1 MYNEASFRLIGRI
14 AKITRAGKTV
24 RVNIA
29 SNYSVKDE
37 AGTWEERTRWNTV
50 TVFGKQAEWV
60 ETKRQQGDLVLVE
73 GNLEDRTYEKDG
85 EKVYTTDRL
94 ANLFEV
100 LTKAPEK
107 STGHLPAD
115 EERDI
120 PL

>member
-37 AGTWEERTRWNTV
+37 AGAWEERTRWNTV

-60 ETKRQQGDLVLVE
+60 ETKSVPGDLALVE
-73 GNLEDRTYEKDG
+73 VNLEDRSYEKDG
-85 EKVYTTDRL
+85 KTVYTTDRL

-107 STGHLPAD
+107 GAGHQPTD
-115 EERDI
+115 DDRDI
-120 PL
+120 TF